1 MHNHRDIEGGG
12 GLSPAS
18 SLATLHLGQVGQL
31 GQGDQLPGDRAASDD
46 DERSCG

>member
-12 GLSPAS
+12 VLSPAS

-31 GQGDQLPGDRAASDD
+31 GQGDQLPGDRAASGD